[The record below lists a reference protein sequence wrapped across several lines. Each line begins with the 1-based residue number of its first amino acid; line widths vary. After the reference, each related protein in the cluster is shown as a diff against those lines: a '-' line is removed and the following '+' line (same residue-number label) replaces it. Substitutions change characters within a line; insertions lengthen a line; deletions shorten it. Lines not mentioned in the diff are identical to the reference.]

1 MSEQAVSRVLIRNLI
16 GTIPDKKKLVMQG
29 ITSGITCFLI
39 FEMFSV
45 VNPNVPRFPV
55 PWLLMIIVAIAEV
68 IFISRIVPIL
78 RMPRR
83 DDLFFIYGL
92 DYNQRQS
99 LALTAFHSAQTMLR
113 SFIIPSLV
121 TALTLEI
128 TVLHLFSI
136 REISVLAVTLTGLF
150 CFFAWAGKL
159 AFEKGFFRPVKTD
172 RMPGTVKNT
181 MPFSETFSRVLI
193 KLGIKIS
200 SLAPVTL
207 RPIVLRN
214 VFILFRSEPLLI
226 PLFLFTAPVI
236 QVVLILVVR
245 DIHSPFV
252 DFFSSIVFFALS
264 SWYVSLIRDA
274 NASIRENPLY
284 NFNKKQMM
292 LAYVCTFTILAVPLL
307 LVYTV
312 AIISVVFSIAGI
324 ARLITTV
331 TLFLLVPFITS
342 SLVYDPYRKDGEQV
356 TTSIFFGGGCIGL
369 FIGYFGYIFPLL
381 VFTAFMLKEWKSL
394 ASPPLSPSPSVNGE
408 GEGVD
413 TR

>member
-1 MSEQAVSRVLIRNLI
+1 MSEQAVPHVLIRNII
-16 GTIPDKKKLVMQG
+16 GTIPDKKKLVIQG

-45 VNPNVPRFPV
+45 VNTNVPRFPV
-55 PWLLMIIVAIAEV
+55 PWLLMIIVPIAEMV
-68 IFISRIVPIL
+68 FFSRIVSIL

-113 SFIIPSLV
+113 SFTLPLLV

-128 TVLHLFSI
+128 TVLHLYSI
-136 REISVLAVTLTGLF
+136 WEIVVPAVALTGLL
-150 CFFAWAGKL
+150 CFFPWAGKL

-172 RMPGTVKNT
+172 RMPGTVKNAI
-181 MPFSETFSRVLI
+181 PFSETFSSVLI
-193 KLGIKIS
+193 VLGTRIS
-200 SLAPVTL
+200 SLVPVVF

-226 PLFLFTAPVI
+226 PLFLLTAPVI
-236 QVVLILVVR
+236 QIVLILVVR

-264 SWYVSLIRDA
+264 SWYVSLIREA

-284 NFNKKQMM
+284 NFDRKQMM
-292 LAYVCTFTILAVPLL
+292 LAYVCTFIILAVPLL

-312 AIISVVFSIAGI
+312 VIVPVVFSVAGI
-324 ARLITTV
+324 TRLITTV
-331 TLFLLVPFITS
+331 TLFLLIPFITS
-342 SLVYDPYRKDGEQV
+342 TLVYDPYRKDGEQM
-356 TTSIFFGGGCIGL
+356 TTTLFFGGGCIGL
-369 FIGYFGYIFPLL
+369 FVGYFGYIFPLL
-381 VFTAFMLKEWKSL
+381 VFTAFMLKEWKL
-394 ASPPLSPSPSVNGE
+394 FASPPLSPSPSVNGE
-408 GEGVD
+408 GD
-413 TR
+413 KAR